1 MLGWLLSGRT
11 RVSAFTVHEPP
22 HVPPASGG
30 TRLGR
35 AESLVFVG
43 DGFSWRAALFSPV
56 YLIVCGEWLALAV
69 YAAAAVALSAFLAL
83 IGAEPDW
90 AVWMFV
96 LLNVVIG
103 FEMSGLKRW
112 SLARAGWREIAAV
125 SGRGQDDAERRFF
138 EAWLPTVPADGS
150 DAGDGAHNAAA
161 GFETRL
167 EASVRRLARRLR
179 TPFAPGT

>member
-1 MLGWLLSGRT
+1 MLGWLLSGMA

-22 HVPPASGG
+22 ASGG
-30 TRLGR
+30 TRLAR

-69 YAAAAVALSAFLAL
+69 YATAAVALAALLAL
-83 IGAEPDW
+83 VGAQGDW

-103 FEMSGLKRW
+103 FEMSDLKRW
-112 SLARAGWREIAAV
+112 SLARAGWREIATV

-138 EAWLPTVPADGS
+138 EAWLPAVPADGP
-150 DAGDGAHNAAA
+150 DAGGATREAAT

-167 EASVRRLARRLR
+167 EAGVRRLAQRLR